1 MKSLETLNLCK
12 NHLTR
17 LPLELAKST
26 SLAELL
32 LNDNDLIEIP
42 TKIMSMQTLRV
53 LEAERKSFE
62 CSLNF
67 LNAFVCLLNAFFC
80 RFLIDFEIHF

>member
-12 NHLTR
+12 NRLTEI
-17 LPLELAKST
+17 PLELAAAT

-42 TKIMSMQTLRV
+42 TKIMAMPSLKV
-53 LEAERKSFE
+53 LEADRKFIKTFSFVYQ
-62 CSLNF
+62 
-67 LNAFVCLLNAFFC
+67 FVFGESGCYFQVA
-80 RFLIDFEIHF
+80 H